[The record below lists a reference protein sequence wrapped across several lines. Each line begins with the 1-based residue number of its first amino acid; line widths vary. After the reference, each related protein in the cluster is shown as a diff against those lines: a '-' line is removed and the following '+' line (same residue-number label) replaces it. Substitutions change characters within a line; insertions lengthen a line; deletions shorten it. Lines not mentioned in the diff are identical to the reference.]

1 VLRELGIAL
10 IFFGLITLINLYDT
24 YSKLSETSRI
34 LERYGYGSE
43 VSMGIL
49 PILSW
54 IGMALTEFVLG
65 FVLYNLEDREPQTP
79 RETFTGERTIPRKSL
94 SKKTGEKIFV
104 LSIFAFLIVY
114 FWQIIGILS
123 SPPTSSPT
131 IESFMTFGMPILT
144 ASLVSIV
151 VGIVAYLIA
160 KLS

>member
-1 VLRELGIAL
+1 MLRELGIAL

-43 VSMGIL
+43 VSTGIL
-49 PILSW
+49 PILTW

-65 FVLYNLEDREPQTP
+65 LVLYNLEDREPQTQK
-79 RETFTGERTIPRKSL
+79 ETFTRERSIPNKSL

-104 LSIFAFLIVY
+104 LSIFAFLVVY

-123 SPPTSSPT
+123 SPMPSPT
-131 IESFMTFGMPILT
+131 IDYFMTFGMPLLI

-151 VGIVAYLIA
+151 VGIVAYLIV